1 MAIELAVTVCRDLVT
16 DMGLACLAEG
26 KNCCTAV
33 MIEIVRVVA
42 GGREGNVGTIRAN
55 RVQGPAEIMC
65 KVKTNDICTQQ
76 I

>member
-42 GGREGNVGTIRAN
+42 GGRGGGECWHHPGQQSPRASRN
-55 RVQGPAEIMC
+55 YV
-65 KVKTNDICTQQ
+65 
-76 I
+76 